1 MIMGETRERRLTAA
15 FVTLADTLVVDYDV
29 AELLQ
34 TLVDTCADLLDA
46 SAAGLL
52 LADGDGTLAVIASTT
67 EDGELVNLMQPPSGI
82 GPIVE
87 CYHSGQAVAI
97 DNLAELDKWPAFVAD
112 ASAHGF
118 QSAHVVP
125 LRLRGTV
132 IGALA
137 LFRQEIGGL
146 TTQDASVVQG
156 LADIATIGIL
166 HERAIRESS
175 IAQSQ
180 LQRAL
185 DSRVI
190 IEQAKG
196 VIAQTRAVDMDDAFR
211 ALRDYARNRGLNLR
225 DVAELVVKRSI
236 TI

>member
-1 MIMGETRERRLTAA
+1 MNMGETRERRLTAA
-15 FVTLADTLVVDYDV
+15 FVTLADTLVVGYDV

-34 TLVDTCADLLDA
+34 TLVNTCADLLDA

-52 LADGDGTLAVIASTT
+52 LADGDGSLAVVASTT
-67 EDGELVNLMQPPSGI
+67 EDGDLVNLMQPLSGI

-87 CYHSGQAVAI
+87 CYHSGLAVAI
-97 DNLAELDKWPAFVAD
+97 DDLATLDKWPAFVAD
-112 ASAHGF
+112 ATAHGF
-118 QSAHVVP
+118 RSGHVVP

-137 LFRQEIGGL
+137 LFRAETGGL
-146 TTQDASVVQG
+146 STQDASVVQG

-196 VIAQTRAVDMDDAFR
+196 VIAQNRSVDMDDAFR